1 LELSEGLDVV
11 IEWKPGAEVVVDELI
26 ANAYLYSR
34 RGRKKNSRGEGS
46 RGIVSVNCRLL
57 AQVYRTGTEH
67 YPSRLREINS

>member
-11 IEWKPGAEVVVDELI
+11 IEWKPGVEVVVDELI

-57 AQVYRTGTEH
+57 AQIYRTGTEH
-67 YPSRLREINS
+67 HPSRVREINS